1 MSSEVCALVT
11 GDYRKYTQSAK
22 HILTIFSSVVRAL
35 TLKLGKTLSH
45 QIKWRFVKEPGKAKR
60 LSWISH
66 NPDLWPLFIHFKF
79 PNLGVN
85 EGLIF
90 VEVE

>member
-1 MSSEVCALVT
+1 M
-11 GDYRKYTQSAK
+11 K
-22 HILTIFSSVVRAL
+22 AL
-35 TLKLGKTLSH
+35 TLKIGKTLSH
-45 QIKWRFVKEPGKAKR
+45 QIKVRFVRGPGKAKR

-66 NPDLWPLFIHFKF
+66 NPDLQPLFIHFKF
-79 PNLGVN
+79 PNLGVD

>member
-1 MSSEVCALVT
+1 M
-11 GDYRKYTQSAK
+11 QSTF
-22 HILTIFSSVVRAL
+22 LNTFSSVERAL

-45 QIKWRFVKEPGKAKR
+45 QIKVRFVREPGKAKQ
-60 LSWISH
+60 ISH
-66 NPDLWPLFIHFKF
+66 NSDLWPLFIHFKF